1 MNVIMS
7 KIHLDILDN
16 IRQDIFNKLKAFAHE
31 GYLAGGTALAFQLH
45 HRISE
50 DFDIFINRHI
60 NNNLRLKVKEVFGEV
75 KFYIN
80 STDQISFTTR
90 NNTKVTLLWYYFK
103 PLQPLVLTD
112 SLPLASIDD
121 IVSDKAHT
129 IGRRT
134 VWRDYVDIFY
144 VLKNGYIDLNEII
157 RLANTKFK
165 GEFVSTQFLEQLRYF
180 DDVKTVPIEFIDRK
194 YSEDEIKSYLQQ
206 SVENYLKK
214 ILLK

>member
-75 KFYIN
+75 KFY
-80 STDQISFTTR
+80 T
-90 NNTKVTLLWYYFK
+90 
-103 PLQPLVLTD
+103 LVLFQT
-112 SLPLASIDD
+112 AS
-121 IVSDKAHT
+121 T
-129 IGRRT
+129 IGFNRFPT
-134 VWRDYVDIFY
+134 SC
-144 VLKNGYIDLNEII
+144 LN
-157 RLANTKFK
+157 R
-165 GEFVSTQFLEQLRYF
+165 
-180 DDVKTVPIEFIDRK
+180 
-194 YSEDEIKSYLQQ
+194 
-206 SVENYLKK
+206 
-214 ILLK
+214 